1 MSNPSTRRAQLAAE
15 LERTQ
20 TDYAAAMSG
29 LAAGTATVANAAA
42 LRLSVE
48 TLQEA
53 IAALDAQQSAATQAE
68 AERAAQAAR
77 AAAFERLQDL
87 SAQALAARTNAEA
100 AFEVGVIAL
109 TGAMGQIQTAA
120 DTWAAVRTAFAGEL
134 AQLLGPGVYLG
145 RFFHADTVAELDALL
160 ASLQAAGA
168 DLSGVLA
175 SRVDWQPQLERSEP
189 YDWPDLGDIGYLLLH
204 IIREHRAGRTPH
216 RQVPGGPIVVFAA

>member
-1 MSNPSTRRAQLAAE
+1 MSNSSTRRAQLAAE

-20 TDYAAAMSG
+20 TEYAAAMSG

-53 IAALDAQQSAATQAE
+53 ITALDAQQAAATQAE

-77 AAAFERLQDL
+77 AAALERLQDL
-87 SAQALAARTNAEA
+87 SAQALAARSNAEA

-109 TGAMGQIQTAA
+109 TGAMGQIQAAA
-120 DTWAAVRTAFAGEL
+120 DRWATIRTAFAAEL
-134 AQLLGPGVYLG
+134 AHLLGPGVYLS
-145 RFFHADTVAELDALL
+145 RSYDADAVAQLDALL
-160 ASLQAAGA
+160 ASLTAAGA
-168 DLSGVLA
+168 DLSGALA

-216 RQVPGGPIVVFAA
+216 RQVPDGPIVVFAA